1 MLKNNQGGIKMN
13 GPLEGVKIIDLS
25 TIVSGPLAGSLLGDQ
40 GADVIKIESP
50 TRPDN
55 ARFMGPIRG
64 ENGALFA
71 AANRSK
77 RSLAL
82 DLKKEGSSDV
92 LFKLVEG
99 ADVILDNF
107 RPGILKKLGLEYE
120 DLKKYNS
127 QIIQL
132 SITGYG
138 VDGPYSKRRV
148 YDPLIQ
154 ATAGIADTQS
164 IEGDPK
170 FVKTLMCDK
179 ITSLTAAQSIT
190 AALYARE
197 KTKEGQKINLS
208 MLDTAL
214 YFMWSD
220 NMYNYTWKGDGW
232 DPIPNIADF
241 YEPVKTKDGYIALVA
256 INDVEFS
263 GVCKAIGKEDL
274 LTDERF
280 STMQNRMK
288 NALEMQKILLNS
300 YTSFTSK
307 ELVDRMDENDVPSA
321 IINKLDEVIDD
332 PQVTNNKTI
341 ISITKNENDS
351 MQSPRSPAQF
361 SSTPCSVDHKYMPN
375 LGEHSKEVLLECG
388 FSDDQINDLADK
400 KIIAVR

>member
-1 MLKNNQGGIKMN
+1 MN
-13 GPLEGVKIIDLS
+13 GPLDGVKIIDLS

-50 TRPDN
+50 LRPDN

-82 DLKKEGSSDV
+82 DLKKEGAKEIIYQLIKNSDV
-92 LFKLVEG
+92 VM
-99 ADVILDNF
+99 DNF
-107 RPGILKKLGLEYE
+107 RPGILKKLNLEYE
-120 DLKKYNS
+120 DIKKHNS
-127 QIIQL
+127 KIIQL

-154 ATAGIADTQS
+154 ATAGIANAQS
-164 IEGDPK
+164 IDGNPK

-190 AALYARE
+190 AALYSRE
-197 KTKEGQKINLS
+197 KTNEGQKINLS

-220 NMYNYTWKGDGW
+220 NMYNFTWLGDGW
-232 DPIPNIADF
+232 EPIPNIADF

-256 INDVEFS
+256 INDSEFA
-263 GVCKAIGKEDL
+263 GVCKAIDREDL
-274 LTDERF
+274 LTDDRF
-280 STMQNRMK
+280 STMQNRMM
-288 NALEMQKILLNS
+288 NVIEMQEILLHA
-300 YTSFTSK
+300 YTLFTSE
-307 ELVDRMDENDVPSA
+307 ELVERMDQNDVPSA
-321 IINKLDEVIDD
+321 IINKLSDVIDD
-332 PQVTNNKTI
+332 PQVNNNHSI
-341 ISITKNENDS
+341 MSISKDDNNS
-351 MQSPRSPAQF
+351 MQSPKSPAQY
-361 SSTPCSVDHKYMPN
+361 SSTPCSDNPKFMPD
-375 LGEHSKEVLLECG
+375 LGQHSIEILLENG
-388 FSDDQINDLADK
+388 FSSEQINDFAK
-400 KIIAVR
+400 KEIIAVR

>member
-1 MLKNNQGGIKMN
+1 MD
-13 GPLEGVKIIDLS
+13 GPLDGVKIIDLS

-50 TRPDN
+50 LRPDN

-82 DLKKEGSSDV
+82 DLKKEGAKEIIYQLIKNSDV
-92 LFKLVEG
+92 VM
-99 ADVILDNF
+99 DNF
-107 RPGILKKLGLEYE
+107 RPGILKKLNLEYE
-120 DLKKYNS
+120 DIKKHNPK
-127 QIIQL
+127 IIQL

-154 ATAGIADTQS
+154 ATAGIANTQS
-164 IEGDPK
+164 IDGNPK

-190 AALYARE
+190 AALYSRE
-197 KTKEGQKINLS
+197 KTNEGQKINLS

-220 NMYNYTWKGDGW
+220 NMYNFTWLGDGW
-232 DPIPNIADF
+232 EPIPNIADF

-256 INDVEFS
+256 INDSEFA
-263 GVCKAIGKEDL
+263 GVCKAIDREDL
-274 LTDERF
+274 LTDDRF
-280 STMQNRMK
+280 STMQNRMM
-288 NALEMQKILLNS
+288 NVIEMQEILLHA
-300 YTSFTSK
+300 YTLFTSE
-307 ELVDRMDENDVPSA
+307 ELVERMDQNDVPSA
-321 IINKLDEVIDD
+321 IINKLSDVIDD
-332 PQVTNNKTI
+332 PQVKNNRSI
-341 ISITKNENDS
+341 MSISKDDSNS
-351 MQSPRSPAQF
+351 MQSPKSPAKY
-361 SSTPCSVDHKYMPN
+361 SSTPCSDNPKFMPD
-375 LGEHSKEVLLECG
+375 LGQHSSEILLENG
-388 FSDDQINDLADK
+388 FSSEQINEFAK
-400 KIIAVR
+400 KEIIAVR